1 MSPARVLLSLCFGGY
16 GISWLLGTPE
26 VCEGREDVSDIR
38 RLWIAMFVFFFFPK
52 IRFDCCY
59 IFQNCAVKDD
69 F

>member
-1 MSPARVLLSLCFGGY
+1 M
-16 GISWLLGTPE
+16 
-26 VCEGREDVSDIR
+26 CEGREDVSDIR

>member
-1 MSPARVLLSLCFGGY
+1 MSQTLEDFGLP
-16 GISWLLGTPE
+16 WFLF
-26 VCEGREDVSDIR
+26 C
-38 RLWIAMFVFFFFPK
+38 FVFSPK

>member
-1 MSPARVLLSLCFGGY
+1 MSQTLEDFGLPCF
-16 GISWLLGTPE
+16 
-26 VCEGREDVSDIR
+26 
-38 RLWIAMFVFFFFPK
+38 FFFFFFPK

>member
-1 MSPARVLLSLCFGGY
+1 MSQTLEDFGLPCF
-16 GISWLLGTPE
+16 
-26 VCEGREDVSDIR
+26 
-38 RLWIAMFVFFFFPK
+38 FFFFFPK